1 MMKEDETMKK
11 DEIQNLVTAGIYSLQ
26 KSLAAG
32 ESRQLKEVLAVMA
45 RFPRYSFNNC
55 LLIFQQRPDARKV
68 QGFHAW
74 KKIGRT
80 VKKGE
85 KGIGISAP
93 LSCRTDESDSDDK
106 MVRGFR
112 VVHVFDISQT
122 EGKELPRLAQPEGE
136 ADKWI
141 PAVEVLI
148 QSHDI
153 DLRYE
158 ELAGNAE
165 GVSSIGTIVIRR
177 DLPPAKRLSV
187 LVHEL
192 AHELL
197 HDRNTRREL
206 STAVKET
213 EAEAVAHVVCSA
225 MSVDCLE
232 HSSEYIHL
240 QPGGAEAFV
249 DCMKRIQQCASG
261 ILQSLQIEELNAQTE
276 PAPTLAA

>member
-1 MMKEDETMKK
+1 MKK
-11 DEIQNLVTAGIYSLQ
+11 DEIQNLVTTGIDSLQ

-55 LLIFQQRPDARKV
+55 LLIFQQRPDAREV

-141 PAVEVLI
+141 PAVEELI
-148 QSHDI
+148 RSHDI
-153 DLRYE
+153 DLRYR

-165 GVSSIGTIVIRR
+165 GVSSIGKIVIQP

-197 HDRNTRREL
+197 HDRETRRAL
-206 STAVKET
+206 SIAVKET
-213 EAEAVAHVVCSA
+213 EAEAVAHVVCNA
-225 MSVDCLE
+225 MGVDSLE
-232 HSSEYIHL
+232 HSSEYIRL
-240 QPGGAEAFV
+240 QPGGAEAFA
-249 DCMKRIQQCASG
+249 DCMKRIQRCASG
-261 ILQSLQIEELNAQTE
+261 ILQSLQAEKMNPQTE
-276 PAPTLAA
+276 PAPTRAA